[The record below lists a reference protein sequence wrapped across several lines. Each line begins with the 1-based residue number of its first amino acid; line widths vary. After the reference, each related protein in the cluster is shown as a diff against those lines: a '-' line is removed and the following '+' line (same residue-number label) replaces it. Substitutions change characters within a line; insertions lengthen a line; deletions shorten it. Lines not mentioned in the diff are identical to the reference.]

1 MSANS
6 RDDGRDF
13 PLKWIKDQLRAF
25 LAVEPPAGLR
35 EKLRAGIPR
44 AAGVEPR
51 AGGARLWSGT
61 MSWAGLAAA
70 IVMICAVVWLLPS
83 ARPARPVT
91 DINSAAGP
99 TFAADHNSI
108 RPPDINGCDSNGLY

>member
-1 MSANS
+1 MSVNP
-6 RDDGRDF
+6 RDDGRNF

-35 EKLRAGIPR
+35 AKLRAGIPHS
-44 AAGVEPR
+44 AGVEPR
-51 AGGARLWSGT
+51 AGRIRLWPGT

-70 IVMICAVVWLLPS
+70 ILVVCAVVWLVPS
-83 ARPARPVT
+83 GRPARPVIDT
-91 DINSAAGP
+91 NSGP
-99 TFAADHNSI
+99 GLTFAADHNSV